1 MKERTKK
8 ILEYIV
14 ENKRVSCS
22 EIQEKFNISK
32 RTVYY
37 DIQTINDNV
46 ESFGAVKNIE
56 HKFSFDG
63 DYNRLRGIITNKDD
77 RFLDSEYRKNYI
89 LNKILNEEYV
99 TIEQLTYEML
109 LSKNTIVQTID
120 DIKYYLRSLNL
131 KLEYKKSYAIS
142 GNEYKVRELFILLM
156 QEERE
161 ILNSISNEIAEFDKR
176 CSIKLTDY
184 SLINLTKFVDFINKR
199 IREGRVI
206 NNYKYKRDAQ
216 EISYY
221 KLCSKLIKCNEVN
234 EDEISYLCTYIST
247 LPSLESN
254 IEERLI
260 EVYVD
265 KLISKFEAS
274 TAITLESKS
283 EFKKNITRHLLSSYN
298 RIRFKFPIS
307 NPALDEVKFK
317 HESLFK
323 IIKSII
329 ENEDDF
335 PIFVGIREEE
345 IGFIAAYFGG
355 YLRGARDNGIRKN
368 KVLVVCPNGLMVS
381 KNLEIQLYK
390 YIPTIDIVN
399 VMSIKQLSSSN
410 VYYDYIIST
419 VDIPNKSNVIVVNPL
434 LSKFDIELLMDKLI
448 NVKENQSY
456 FNLELIIQAIKKNA
470 KVINEEKLKEDLLK
484 ILYRFDEKEAYQPM
498 LKELITEDRIRKVKA
513 VEDWKE
519 AVRIAAKPLLDD
531 NSIDESYV
539 VDMIESIEKHGP
551 YIVLADRFALPHA
564 SSKNGVK
571 KLAMSLLVVDE
582 EVDLLG
588 KPVNIFMV
596 LAAVDNNSYIRAL
609 ASLSEM
615 LYDQKNIE
623 SIING
628 DNSSILELINKQD

>member
-37 DIQTINDNV
+37 DIETINDNIN
-46 ESFGAVKNIE
+46 SFGTVKNIE

-63 DYNRLRGIITNKDD
+63 DYNSLRGIITNKDD

-131 KLEYKKSYAIS
+131 KLEYKKSYAIN
-142 GNEYKVRELFILLM
+142 GNEYKIRELFILLM

-161 ILNSISNEIAEFDKR
+161 ILNSISNEIVEFDKR
-176 CSIKLTDY
+176 FSIKLTDY

-199 IREGRVI
+199 IIEGRTI
-206 NNYKYKRDAQ
+206 NNYKYKRYAE

-221 KLCSKLIKCNEVN
+221 SSCSKLIKCSDVN
-234 EDEISYLCTYIST
+234 EDEVAYLCTYIST

-254 IEERLI
+254 IEESLI

-274 TAITLESKS
+274 TAIALESKT

-390 YIPTIDIVN
+390 YIPTIDIVD
-399 VMSIKQLSSSN
+399 VMSIKQLSNSN

-419 VDIPNKSNVIVVNPL
+419 VEIPNKSNVIVVNPL

-456 FNLELIIQAIKKNA
+456 FNLELIIQAVKRNA
-470 KVINEEKLKEDLLK
+470 KVINEKKLKEDLLK
-484 ILYRFDEKEAYQPM
+484 LLYRFDEKEAYQPM
-498 LKELITEDRIRKVKA
+498 LKELINEDRIAKVKR

-519 AVRIAAKPLLDD
+519 AVRVAAKPLLND

-564 SSKNGVK
+564 SSKNGVN
-571 KLAMSLLVVDE
+571 KLAMSLLVVEE

-596 LAAVDNNSYIRAL
+596 LAAVDNNSHIRAL

-615 LYDQKNIE
+615 LYEQENIE
-623 SIING
+623 AIING